1 MDAKAGDWVVTP
13 RAGKPVEIN
22 ALWYNALDA
31 MQQFCRRLGADPAPY
46 ADPAEQTRQ
55 GFQRY
60 RRGDGEGLLDVLDG
74 PDGDYPAIRPN
85 QVFAVSLPASPLEPA
100 AQAGV
105 LSEIAEHLL
114 TSHGLRSLSPAD
126 PAYQGCY
133 GGDINARD
141 GAYHQGTVW
150 AWLLG
155 HYAMAEHRVT
165 GDARLARSR
174 LEPLGDHLLDAGLG
188 SISEIFDGDAPHR
201 PRGAP
206 CQAWSVACTLEAWW
220 RLGGTLQR

>member
-1 MDAKAGDWVVTP
+1 
-13 RAGKPVEIN
+13 VEIN

-31 MQQFCRRLGADPAPY
+31 MQQFCRRLGTDPAPY
-46 ADPAEQTRQ
+46 ADLAERTRQ

-74 PDGDYPAIRPN
+74 PDGDDPAIRPN
-85 QVFAVSLPASPLEPA
+85 QVFALSLPASPLDSS

-105 LSEIAEHLL
+105 LTEIAEHLL

-133 GGDINARD
+133 AGDIDARD

-165 GDARLARSR
+165 GDARLALSR

-220 RLGGTLQR
+220 RLGGTLQRSEPD